1 MTFTKDGIKYISK
14 NGKVCAV
21 RKTDEKNVF
30 QMYDIRESYTVDE
43 AILNLEQIIAVMTKD
58 LFREDVKK

>member
-21 RKTDEKNVF
+21 RKTAEKNVF

-43 AILNLEQIIAVMTKD
+43 AILNLEQIIAVITKD